1 MVPCV
6 DQPSALPLHQLNS
19 SKTISCSCL
28 VTIMSMRISIFT
40 AILNIYTIVLIV
52 FIVKAMIFFHP
63 HFMEQIP
70 PPVICY
76 HTVCFSLPHQH
87 LSHQYHCH
95 HACPI
100 FWHLHHWD
108 MTRCCCHLKGT
119 FLRGSGQL
127 SRFDHTL
134 EMLAGNLKQWYFGI
148 FNLSLY
154 KYRDSRSQWH
164 WGYQRLL
171 WWSSWLA
178 LEYQVRVSSRI
189 QKAVEE
195 VKIPPASELQRNAAF
210 EWNYNSNTARGEK
223 TSSVAMF
230 WVLSHLEQAM
240 CKGVSMWMSRRS
252 TGNPA

>member
-1 MVPCV
+1 
-6 DQPSALPLHQLNS
+6 
-19 SKTISCSCL
+19 
-28 VTIMSMRISIFT
+28 
-40 AILNIYTIVLIV
+40 
-52 FIVKAMIFFHP
+52 
-63 HFMEQIP
+63 MEQIP

-76 HTVCFSLPHQH
+76 HTVCFSLPYQH

-154 KYRDSRSQWH
+154 KYQWY

-230 WVLSHLEQAM
+230 WVLSHHLEQAM